1 MNPTSNMNPIAQE
14 SYLFKQQLDAAIL
27 ELNALMASL
36 TTSTQDLKS
45 STQSLQSNTTKVFAH
60 FKTLET
66 LAQSLDE
73 NIQSSVM
80 NAAEIMGDKLANT
93 TLEFIRTHLIDTMN
107 GLNHEI
113 KSTTHELQAVKSLH
127 QTKTLRSSLKSYLIY
142 GSRSLILSCMGSI
155 IGVTLFM
162 SWVVPGYQ
170 AYYEYGRIWKNA
182 FDPLSKQDKQLIFDI
197 LKKKI

>member
-1 MNPTSNMNPIAQE
+1 MTTSSNIAPMEQE

-27 ELNALMASL
+27 ELNTLMESI

-45 STQSLQSNTTKVFAH
+45 STQSLQINTTKVFAH

-66 LAQSLDE
+66 LSHSLGE

-80 NAAEIMGDKLANT
+80 NAAETMGDKLAHT

-107 GLNHEI
+107 GLNQEI

-127 QTKTLRSSLKSYLIY
+127 QAKTLRSSVKSYLIY
-142 GSRSLILSCMGSI
+142 GSMALVLSCVGSI
-155 IGVTLFM
+155 LGLKLFM
-162 SWVVPGYQ
+162 SWSIPGYQ
-170 AYYEYGRIWKNA
+170 AYYEYGRTWKQA
-182 FDPLSKQDKQLIFDI
+182 FDPLSDQDKKKIFDI
-197 LKKKI
+197 LKKRT